1 MDFICIAFMIIAFA
15 TKIKGFWIASI
26 ALSGVF
32 GLICF
37 FMNGAE
43 KEEKKAKWFL
53 SLLIYLIIL
62 VISIINLVAI

>member
-43 KEEKKAKWFL
+43 KKAKWFL
-53 SLLIYLIIL
+53 SLLVYLTIL